1 MKKISVIVPIFN
13 SEQFIN
19 RCVESILNQTYKNLE
34 IILVDDGST
43 DDSGKICDQYALT
56 DSRITVIHKINEGVS
71 KARNMGIDA
80 SKGDLISFVDADDFL
95 DVNMYEELINHL
107 NENPADICCMAKIY
121 MNNDVYTLIQEK
133 LSDIE
138 SQSAI
143 MRLLKFKFPT
153 SLWTSIY
160 DSKLIKGFYLNEEI
174 HFWED
179 FEYQFRILSAA
190 KSCAIYQK
198 PLYHYSINYESA
210 NHKGINDKVFSCLK
224 VSDLIIENSKE
235 MPLEIRKLAV
245 GLELKF
251 LCAVFNSMLTSKMV
265 DKKYY
270 IQIKTY
276 AKEKIKKIS
285 VYKCNSKKE
294 KIILYGC
301 ALAPKYFRFL
311 YKLMQAVRRVLK
323 R

>member
-143 MRLLKFKFPT
+143 MR
-153 SLWTSIY
+153 
-160 DSKLIKGFYLNEEI
+160 
-174 HFWED
+174 
-179 FEYQFRILSAA
+179 
-190 KSCAIYQK
+190 
-198 PLYHYSINYESA
+198 
-210 NHKGINDKVFSCLK
+210 
-224 VSDLIIENSKE
+224 
-235 MPLEIRKLAV
+235 
-245 GLELKF
+245 
-251 LCAVFNSMLTSKMV
+251 
-265 DKKYY
+265 
-270 IQIKTY
+270 
-276 AKEKIKKIS
+276 
-285 VYKCNSKKE
+285 
-294 KIILYGC
+294 
-301 ALAPKYFRFL
+301 
-311 YKLMQAVRRVLK
+311 
-323 R
+323 